1 MDINQLKFPVG
12 NYIAPQEITQN
23 DIESWIKNIELFPQK
38 LSELVASLTSKELNY
53 IYRPGGWTVK
63 QVIHHLADSHLNSF
77 TRFKLTLT
85 EEKPIVRPYQEA
97 QWAETIDANNDHVDL
112 SLNILYGLHARW
124 VMLLKNLTSADFDRT
139 YFHPDDQKQYTMKWM
154 LGLYDWH
161 CRHHFAHIEQA
172 LKHEG
177 IFH

>member
-97 QWAETIDANNDHVDL
+97 QWAETIDANNDQIDL
-112 SLNILYGLHARW
+112 SLNILYGLHERW
-124 VMLLKNLTSADFDRT
+124 AMLLKNLTSADFDRT